1 MQYFRQRKYIIFV
14 IFNKKG
20 RKKPRNGMCETT
32 SGVFKKFIFIYVLTH
47 RGFAVCLTADTS

>member
-20 RKKPRNGMCETT
+20 RKKPPKWYSKTT
-32 SGVFKKFIFIYVLTH
+32 SGAWI
-47 RGFAVCLTADTS
+47 